1 MSDAPAGWYP
11 DPTPATADPTLRY
24 WDGQA
29 WTEHVAPG
37 QPVAPVQSGTG
48 SPYFVPSPQVGP
60 TTPDG
65 APLAGW
71 GIRVAAYLID
81 LVPIWL
87 LSTLLSIPAQVAMQD
102 DMNRLTDELAE
113 TGDMAA
119 FWDSWLETT
128 RESMTWQWPLSLL
141 IVAYFALMLRW
152 KGATPGKLA
161 LGLRVRRRDE
171 PGQLPWSTIALR
183 VAAFNGVGFL
193 PLLALYTGSWLLI
206 VLAATFLTVYMF
218 ADLLWPLWDKK
229 RQALH
234 DKVARTNVVKIR

>member
-11 DPTPATADPTLRY
+11 DPTPATAAPSLRY

-29 WTEHVAPG
+29 WTAHVAPG
-37 QPVAPVQSGTG
+37 AAPAAHGTA
-48 SPYFVPSPQVGP
+48 YAVPAGP
-60 TTPDG
+60 TTSDG
-65 APLAGW
+65 VPLAGW

-81 LVPIWL
+81 LLPIWL
-87 LSTLLSIPAQVAMQD
+87 VSTILSIPAQIAMQD
-102 DMNRLTDELAE
+102 DMNRLGEELAE

-119 FWDSWLETT
+119 FWDGWLETT
-128 RESMTWQWPLSLL
+128 REAMTWQWPLSILV
-141 IVAYFALMLRW
+141 VAYFVLMLRW
-152 KGATPGKLA
+152 KGATLGKLA

-171 PGQLPWSTIALR
+171 AGPLPWSTVLIR
-183 VAAFNGVGFL
+183 VAAFNGVGVL
-193 PLLALYTGSWLLI
+193 PVLAFYSGSWALVVLVLLA
-206 VLAATFLTVYMF
+206 LTVYMF